1 MDDSTYRINF
11 LRAYQEMILDL
22 TKNKATFKKN
32 SEENT
37 LEAEFTYNDIIIL
50 ISIPY
55 EGSSLAEEITIV
67 LNYEHE
73 ELTAE
78 EQALLSSIDA
88 DYIYL
93 AKILKPWR
101 EHYRYLGFSGLV
113 AGDSAI
119 FRRTRIYNIK
129 PSLWITKKDLISI
142 YNKDGNVAYVLKQ
155 LKRHICETLDKY
167 IVPFEQLI
175 DMTKTFLE
183 NVLDVEEI

>member
-11 LRAYQEMILDL
+11 LRAYQEMLLEL

-37 LEAEFTYNDIIIL
+37 LEAEFTYNDITIFIF
-50 ISIPY
+50 IPY
-55 EGSSLAEEITIV
+55 DGSSLATDITIV

-88 DYIYL
+88 DSIYVS
-93 AKILKPWR
+93 KIIKPWR
-101 EHYRYLGFSGLV
+101 EHYKYLGFSGLF
-113 AGDSAI
+113 GAI
-119 FRRTRIYNIK
+119 LRRTKIHSSK
-129 PSLWITKKDLISI
+129 PSLWITKEELISV
-142 YNKDGNVAYVLKQ
+142 YNNDGNVTYAVKQ
-155 LKRHICETLDKY
+155 LERYICETLDEY
-167 IVPFEQLI
+167 VVPFEQLI